1 MMDTTLMSLRVT
13 VYDGLF
19 EALTQGHSLDTVQLL
34 LGHSHPDYVT
44 QYLEVTPWQRWEA
57 IVAFDRVRDKD

>member
-19 EALTQGHSLDTVQLL
+19 EALTVIGTRHLYESTGNDPLRFEHS
-34 LGHSHPDYVT
+34 G
-44 QYLEVTPWQRWEA
+44 LE
-57 IVAFDRVRDKD
+57 KGG

>member
-19 EALTQGHSLDTVQLL
+19 EALTEILALGRDLL
-34 LGHSHPDYVT
+34 IHVT
-44 QYLEVTPWQRWEA
+44 EFFRDPET
-57 IVAFDRVRDKD
+57 FDELVRSVFPA